1 LKYPLKIHFRPL
13 QHVEERDLAR
23 EFRRSRFRKELVVG
37 REKERALQHL
47 APPLDL
53 LGLVDK
59 ASPTTV
65 VAKPDLAHNYKVFV
79 CDWKLKKGNFGDP
92 NTDSRLVGTHFP
104 HLRYHLFRFLAL
116 FFSDSDRKPSYDI
129 ILRGDVT

>member
-1 LKYPLKIHFRPL
+1 MTANADDMKALCKTLRDGFGHFRYRYADRTPT
-13 QHVEERDLAR
+13 EY
-23 EFRRSRFRKELVVG
+23 FRRMGL
-37 REKERALQHL
+37 
-47 APPLDL
+47 PL
-53 LGLVDK
+53 
-59 ASPTTV
+59 PTTV